1 MIHASTL
8 KTFFIQLFKS
18 NGLTPEPNDFREDW
32 VDEYHKIKGSH
43 IMRGIKVCLMQ
54 DGTYSVVN
62 SGIPLTYFANNRGLT
77 ESYACKLAVNY
88 YRNRIKHKR
97 ATTPV
102 AEV

>member
-1 MIHASTL
+1 MNSL
-8 KTFFIQLFKS
+8 KTFFIQLFES
-18 NGLTPEPNDFREDW
+18 NGLTPEPNDFKEDW
-32 VDEYHKIKGSH
+32 ADEYHKIKGSR

-62 SGIPLTYFANNRGLT
+62 SGRPVFSSLNARGLT
-77 ESYACKLAVNY
+77 ESYACKLAVTH
-88 YRNRIKHKR
+88 YRNTVKHEL